1 MIAETERTFLC
12 ELTECD
18 FGNLCTILQDEKAMY
33 AYEHAFSEGEV
44 REWLERQ
51 IERYRIYGFGLWA
64 VKDKKSGEFLGQCG
78 ITMQK
83 WDDALV
89 TEIGYLF
96 RRKFW
101 HRGYATECAAACKR
115 YAFEKLDFPAVYSII
130 RENNLPSIAVAVRNG
145 MVPVGKQTKYYYGMV
160 MPHIVYE
167 VKR

>member
-1 MIAETERTFLC
+1 
-12 ELTECD
+12 
-18 FGNLCTILQDEKAMY
+18 MY

-89 TEIGYLF
+89 PEIGYLF

-130 RENNLPSIAVAVRNG
+130 RENNLPSIAVAVR
-145 MVPVGKQTKYYYGMV
+145 TA
-160 MPHIVYE
+160 
-167 VKR
+167 